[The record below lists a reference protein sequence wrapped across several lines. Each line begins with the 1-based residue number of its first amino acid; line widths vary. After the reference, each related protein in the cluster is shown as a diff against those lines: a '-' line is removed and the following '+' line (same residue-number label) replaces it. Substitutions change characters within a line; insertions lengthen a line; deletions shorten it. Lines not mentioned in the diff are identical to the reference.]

1 MSVIWSLGPNHVPGP
16 DHINELV
23 DDPNWC
29 GHAMVDRRFWT
40 CFTCA
45 RHVTQQ
51 TRERLSRALAP
62 TDVDHVWVLTE
73 TYQDPDEDPD
83 GAPFPAPPLV
93 HLVTRRSPLDI
104 PRMLVWSGE
113 YTAAEMRR
121 RIEHTIWIQGVY
133 NDALVVGYDDEDPPS
148 TYMLSREP
156 ISD

>member
-73 TYQDPDEDPD
+73 TYQDPRSEE
-83 GAPFPAPPLV
+83 
-93 HLVTRRSPLDI
+93 RRVGKECGS
-104 PRMLVWSGE
+104 RSSR
-113 YTAAEMRR
+113 AEV
-121 RIEHTIWIQGVY
+121 IT
-133 NDALVVGYDDEDPPS
+133 
-148 TYMLSREP
+148 
-156 ISD
+156 